1 MTKVAE
7 NIINKALASIDKTS
21 ITTKQLRQ
29 AVEAITAFND
39 GAMVFINNCEL
50 YSINETTLQFNCTS
64 SIIPIHHISSVTTI
78 R

>member
-1 MTKVAE
+1 MTKLAE
-7 NIINKALASIDKTS
+7 NIINKALKHIDSTS
-21 ITTKQLRQ
+21 ITIEQLTL

-50 YSINETTLQFNCTS
+50 HSINETTLQFNCTT
-64 SIIPIHHISSVTTI
+64 SIIPINRITSVTTV